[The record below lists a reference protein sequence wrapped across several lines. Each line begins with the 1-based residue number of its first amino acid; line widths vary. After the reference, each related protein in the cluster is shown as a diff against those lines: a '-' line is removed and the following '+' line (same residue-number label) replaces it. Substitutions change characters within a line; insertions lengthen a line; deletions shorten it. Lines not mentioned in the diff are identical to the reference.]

1 MICKTR
7 KILKE
12 LFSQPKPAL
21 DIAHIRI
28 LVCGYFLYQLLSR
41 DNAVFGLVPQAVPLP
56 FTNRP
61 DNFGITGI
69 EPIQAGAIL
78 LCGLVMLC
86 GRGFRNVLVISLMVM
101 IASIWGYHWYRGG
114 EMNAAVMPF
123 LMLLA
128 CCFFREREALVV
140 LGPKEAPL
148 RFSPQNGRFYS
159 ICLGIVCAYYFYW
172 GLHNLAELNGQ
183 QWLDFNVSGHHGNM
197 PTRPAMAGPANWT
210 PLAEGLKHWPLIR
223 GLMVPIASLVALS
236 IPLMFV
242 YRRWISVYLFCFI
255 AFYWLSGAHYSL
267 LLGNLLIWLT
277 LVPVHRFFQKVS
289 LVWDDECRF
298 CRRWVDR
305 ISRIDWLGRI
315 RWIGASEVPDT
326 PEELTKGWSPTVVED
341 SIWVKG
347 IGSPASYTG
356 FYAFR
361 RLAWAIPLAWPFL
374 PIVYLP
380 FVPGIG
386 QQIYAWIAKNR
397 HQFGCRIR

>member
-1 MICKTR
+1 
-7 KILKE
+7 
-12 LFSQPKPAL
+12 
-21 DIAHIRI
+21 
-28 LVCGYFLYQLLSR
+28 
-41 DNAVFGLVPQAVPLP
+41 

-61 DNFGITGI
+61 VVSGITSI
-69 EPIQAGAIL
+69 EPIQATAIL
-78 LCGLVMLC
+78 LCGLVMLF
-86 GRGFRNVLVISLMVM
+86 GRGFRNVLVISLMVL
-101 IASIWGYHWYRGG
+101 IAFIWGYHWYSGG
-114 EMNAAVMPF
+114 EVNAAVMPI

-159 ICLGIVCAYYFYW
+159 ICLGIVCAYYVYW

-183 QWLDFNVSGHHGNM
+183 QWLDFNG
-197 PTRPAMAGPANWT
+197 T
-210 PLAEGLKHWPLIR
+210 PLADGLKHGPLIR

-255 AFYWLSGAHYSL
+255 ALYWLSGTHGSL

-277 LVPVHRFFQKVS
+277 LVPVHRLFQKVS
-289 LVWDDECRF
+289 LIWDDECRF

-326 PEELTKGWSPTVVED
+326 PEELTKGWSPTIVED

-347 IGSPASYTG
+347 IGSPAGYAG